1 MDEDGNPWWLAKD
14 ICLALGLDPTAV
26 RRLEADEK
34 STLRITQGGP
44 ERNIIN
50 EPGLYRLMSRSNKK
64 RAKKFQRWMFH
75 DVLPTIR
82 KTGMYNVGNL
92 TRLQILEMAVESE
105 KEKIKLEAENKK
117 LRPKAKVYD
126 LVSSSTGLVCI
137 SDCAKVLNIRPH
149 AFSAKLKADGYCFV
163 RRGQIV
169 AYEQFI
175 KRGWFEMK
183 LVPARDGS
191 KSTYRQT
198 FITPLGVNK
207 FREIYNPNQRQL
219 RIFA

>member
-1 MDEDGNPWWLAKD
+1 
-14 ICLALGLDPTAV
+14 
-26 RRLEADEK
+26 
-34 STLRITQGGP
+34 
-44 ERNIIN
+44 
-50 EPGLYRLMSRSNKK
+50 
-64 RAKKFQRWMFH
+64 MFH